1 MSTVENAE
9 AFGGEDKKEL
19 EKPEKNYCDKAN
31 HFFRSLFHQN
41 NHIKH
46 IEEALGPEVGK
57 PRVETMSRIHQEWF
71 IGHIPIIRSR
81 NQK

>member
-9 AFGGEDKKEL
+9 TFGGEDKKEL
-19 EKPEKNYCDKAN
+19 ETTEKIYCNKAN
-31 HFFRSLFHQN
+31 HFFRSLFHQR

-46 IEEALGPEVGK
+46 IEEALGPAVSK

-71 IGHIPIIRSR
+71 MGHIPITRSR